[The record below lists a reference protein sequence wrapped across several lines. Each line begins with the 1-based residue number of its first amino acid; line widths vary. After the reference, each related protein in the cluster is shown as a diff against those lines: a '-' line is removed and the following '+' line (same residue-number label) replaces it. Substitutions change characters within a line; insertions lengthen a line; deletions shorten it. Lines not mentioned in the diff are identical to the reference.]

1 MSNHLEDKLE
11 TILKHVNDWLKFAE
25 QKNATLV
32 ALNAGAVWG
41 VSKLL
46 TGSLQPAGALYYLS
60 VVGYIL
66 LFASIFVCLTAF
78 FPILSNVWFK
88 PGEKKST
95 DNAIFFGDIAKYSA
109 AEYLN
114 LLKSKVNIESS
125 HPGLELDYANQI
137 TNNASIALDK
147 YKRYRIAA
155 RLFFMSVMLFL
166 MLFLLVF
173 GLKLLRT

>member
-1 MSNHLEDKLE
+1 
-11 TILKHVNDWLKFAE
+11 
-25 QKNATLV
+25 
-32 ALNAGAVWG
+32 
-41 VSKLL
+41 
-46 TGSLQPAGALYYLS
+46 
-60 VVGYIL
+60 L

-137 TNNASIALDK
+137 TNNASIALKK

-155 RLFFMSVMLFL
+155 WLFFVSLMLFFL

-173 GLKLLRT
+173 WLKLLRT